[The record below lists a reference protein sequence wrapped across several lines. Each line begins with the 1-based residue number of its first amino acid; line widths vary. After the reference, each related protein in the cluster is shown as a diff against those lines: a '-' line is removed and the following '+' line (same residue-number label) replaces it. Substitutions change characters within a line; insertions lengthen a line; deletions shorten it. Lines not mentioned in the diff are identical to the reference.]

1 MQVNP
6 RVESAWLQSLILNYA
21 NTAFKRCFQ
30 LSCAPAERWPVKR
43 CRQGLILTS
52 ILFPAGNFNP
62 VSAFEKEALK
72 AFI

>member
-1 MQVNP
+1 
-6 RVESAWLQSLILNYA
+6 
-21 NTAFKRCFQ
+21 
-30 LSCAPAERWPVKR
+30 VKR